1 MSVFFLLVCV
11 CVMNREPTCIYVQ
24 RKCPVIG
31 KVLPERKDNNG
42 MGDEESGDDGG
53 WG

>member
-1 MSVFFLLVCV
+1 
-11 CVMNREPTCIYVQ
+11 MNREPTLIYVQ
-24 RKCPVIG
+24 TKCPVIG